1 MHITTMLGVSKT
13 RRRVAFGHQP
23 PGEEETTYESA
34 LREEGIDEANNA
46 STSFETSPRSTRL
59 KCLACS
65 A

>member
-1 MHITTMLGVSKT
+1 MVKIPSDGRYRSVPNSHEPGVAKK
-13 RRRVAFGHQP
+13 
-23 PGEEETTYESA
+23 EETTYESA